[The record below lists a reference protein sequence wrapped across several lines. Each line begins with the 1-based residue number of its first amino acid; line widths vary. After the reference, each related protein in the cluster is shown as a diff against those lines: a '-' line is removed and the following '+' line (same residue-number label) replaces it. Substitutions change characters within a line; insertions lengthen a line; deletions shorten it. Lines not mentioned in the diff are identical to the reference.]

1 MLSTRKQKAKE
12 RRSRQLDIMSDVE
25 SVEKMLGSYSKDD
38 ERNNYS
44 EDEMNLD
51 SGSNRPQQSSNL
63 VGDFRSLLNTN
74 SRDTNS
80 LIVKGQKQS
89 LMISSDEIANQVTR
103 KLNNIRTSLNSQV
116 QHVISTAIAEKVLSS
131 I

>member
-51 SGSNRPQQSSNL
+51 SGSNRPRQSSNL